1 LSIEISVISL
11 KQVIP
16 PLGSHSHR
24 PTFAGVGVADGMGI
38 AVGEMVDEKVT
49 VAVGSATTG
58 AGVSPSSAQEVR
70 TIITKIKKSESIYL
84 FMENSFKN
92 EDIF

>member
-1 LSIEISVISL
+1 
-11 KQVIP
+11 
-16 PLGSHSHR
+16 
-24 PTFAGVGVADGMGI
+24 
-38 AVGEMVDEKVT
+38 MVDEKVT

-58 AGVSPSSAQEVR
+58 AGAGVRLNSAQEVR